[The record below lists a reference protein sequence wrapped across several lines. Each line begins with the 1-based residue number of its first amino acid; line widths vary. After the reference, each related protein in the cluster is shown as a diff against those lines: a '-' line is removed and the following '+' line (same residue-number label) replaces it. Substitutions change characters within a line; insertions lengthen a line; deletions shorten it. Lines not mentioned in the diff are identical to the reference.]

1 MTREAE
7 KLCPRYQAAMAIL
20 GKRWTGLVVSV
31 LLRGPLR
38 FSEMA
43 QVLDVVSD
51 RMLSARLKELEA
63 EGLVTRRVLPDP
75 PVRVE
80 YQLTKK
86 GRALAG
92 VVSSVEKWA
101 QRWVEPVKVRAS
113 KRRR

>member
-1 MTREAE
+1 MTRETE

-20 GKRWTGLVVSV
+20 GKRWTGLVVSEP
-31 LLRGPLR
+31 LRGPLR
-38 FSEMA
+38 FSELA
-43 QVLDVVSD
+43 QTLDVVSE

-63 EGLVTRRVLPDP
+63 EGLLPRRVLPGP

-80 YQLTKK
+80 YELTAK

-101 QRWVEPVKVRAS
+101 NRWVEPVKVSAP
-113 KRRR
+113 KR